1 MRMCYGG
8 IMNFLSERHSTGSD
22 SDGAAGCPF
31 HQKTQPEV
39 EVTFE
44 DWLNTDLRCSA
55 GKREFQLGRYSVVH
69 IRNGYQFASA
79 LEDFK
84 TEVERR
90 EKTGFLA
97 IVESRAPLCSAEA
110 ELRLLGQIIVDAGYA
125 DSAGALVSGE
135 TVAVPIELP
144 CPVTGVWTSYE
155 FFPVAFC
162 RHAARVL
169 DPLYDPAL
177 SAPFLAINT
186 TSDAYAFGMLVRD
199 LSLRHFHCEP
209 HEIGNRHDFERLLA
223 RCAGAWQNM
232 SVNTI
237 QSYEK
242 VSERPERAVRLS
254 KDEKSWLAPHQDPV
268 FAELVKETHS
278 HEMPAVYA
286 RRLCD
291 KWTAALFDGEAY
303 RPGRDGQ
310 SGGIPAFA
318 SGI

>member
-1 MRMCYGG
+1 
-8 IMNFLSERHSTGSD
+8 MNFLSERYSTASD
-22 SDGAAGCPF
+22 SDGSAKCPF
-31 HQKTQPEV
+31 HQTISPVSEAS
-39 EVTFE
+39 FE

-55 GKREFQLGRYSVVH
+55 GKREFQLGRYLVARV
-69 IRNGYQFASA
+69 RNGYQFERAF
-79 LEDFK
+79 EDFK
-84 TEVERR
+84 QLVENR

-97 IVESRAPLCSAEA
+97 LVETKSGFCDAEA
-110 ELRLLGQIIVDAGYA
+110 ELRFLGQIVVDAGYA
-125 DSAGALVSGE
+125 DSAGALVAGE

-144 CPVTGVWTSYE
+144 CPVTGHWTTYE

-209 HEIGNRHDFERLLA
+209 HDIRSRHDFERLLE
-223 RCAGAWQNM
+223 RCAVAWQNM

-237 QSYEK
+237 QSYGK

-254 KDEKSWLAPHQDPV
+254 ADETKWEAPHQDPV
-268 FAELVKETHS
+268 FAELEKRTHS
-278 HEMPAVYA
+278 HEMPVLYA
-286 RRLCD
+286 RRLCQ
-291 KWTAALFDGEAY
+291 KWTATLFEGEAY
-303 RPGRDGQ
+303 RPSRDGQ

-318 SGI
+318 TGI